1 MPPAQTPALGC
12 FPKKG
17 HLGSPFCQ
25 SHTHFLQVGV
35 TGAFT
40 GQRKGVLGRGHLRS
54 GLAVG
59 VSLIIQT
66 KLVPRHPKQLT

>member
-17 HLGSPFCQ
+17 HLGSPLCQ
-25 SHTHFLQVGV
+25 SNTHFLQVGV

-40 GQRKGVLGRGHLRS
+40 GQRKGVLGRGVPEVGS
-54 GLAVG
+54 GYWDL
-59 VSLIIQT
+59 
-66 KLVPRHPKQLT
+66 PDHPNKTGATSP